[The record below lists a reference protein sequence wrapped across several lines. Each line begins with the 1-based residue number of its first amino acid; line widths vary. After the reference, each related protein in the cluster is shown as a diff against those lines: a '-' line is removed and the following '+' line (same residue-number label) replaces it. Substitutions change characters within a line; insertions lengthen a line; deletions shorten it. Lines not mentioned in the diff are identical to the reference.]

1 MNFKHVAT
9 ILILAAIAVL
19 LVGPPRCIGPDKDI
33 YKQDSTSVI
42 YDSATV
48 KIKYYPVP
56 ITDTFQA
63 PAEPI
68 DTEAVVQAYFK
79 RKEYVFRADTNDVK
93 VSATGAI
100 WKNELDTFQIKIQ
113 NLRPTEVEYYSA
125 QPRHEIG
132 AGIVLA
138 PQIAAPILQ
147 YRYKR
152 FQAGLGYNLAGR
164 QGPVLSASYTLF
176 KF

>member
-1 MNFKHVAT
+1 MKIKHIAT
-9 ILILAAIAVL
+9 LLVIAALAVL
-19 LVGPPRCIGPDKDI
+19 IIGPPRCIGPESDT
-33 YKQDSTSVI
+33 YKQDSTATT
-42 YDSATV
+42 YDSAEV
-48 KIKYYPVP
+48 QIKYYPVP

-93 VSATGAI
+93 ISASGAI
-100 WKNELDTFQIKIQ
+100 WRNELDTFQINIQ
-113 NLRPTEVEYYSA
+113 NLRPTQVEYYSA

-138 PQIAAPILQ
+138 PRLAAPMIK

-164 QGPVLSASYTLF
+164 QGPVVSASYTLF